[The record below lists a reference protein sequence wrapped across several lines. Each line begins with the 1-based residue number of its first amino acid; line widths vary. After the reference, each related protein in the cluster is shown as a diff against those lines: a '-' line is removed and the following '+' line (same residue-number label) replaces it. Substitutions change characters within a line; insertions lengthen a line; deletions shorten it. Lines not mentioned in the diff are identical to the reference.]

1 MNIQRTIFSI
11 FMSAAATILFIGCSD
26 NDKNDPSV
34 AEQQI
39 EKLKGSWKATAVTLD
54 DVAQSGYDAFTMGI
68 MPNTAMSVSYTISY
82 SPDRSP
88 WISASGG
95 RLFFDEPNPAIY
107 LIRED
112 EVNIQYAVTDTSLI
126 MEFTY
131 QEEGGRTE
139 GVSGNWKFTFSRQ

>member
-1 MNIQRTIFSI
+1 
-11 FMSAAATILFIGCSD
+11 
-26 NDKNDPSV
+26 
-34 AEQQI
+34 
-39 EKLKGSWKATAVTLD
+39 
-54 DVAQSGYDAFTMGI
+54 MGI
-68 MPNTAMSVSYTISY
+68 MPNTATSVSYTISY